1 MGKEIMFGDT
11 EVEKDK
17 FHQHKSPISI
27 YDVNVDIII
36 VSNRVPIGRKSFK
49 YFIGYEAG
57 EKIGLY
63 A

>member
-36 VSNRVPIGRKSFK
+36 VSNRVPI
-49 YFIGYEAG
+49 
-57 EKIGLY
+57 EKVLNILLGTKLVKK
-63 A
+63 